1 MTINKLNI
9 NKEFYNHLNIK
20 NNYSLETRNCIES
33 TVENLIR
40 GNTSTNHP
48 GMLLGEI
55 QSGKTRTFI
64 GSIALAFDN
73 NYDIAIVLTKGTK
86 ALAKQTYSRLINEF
100 SDFYDEDSLQIFD
113 IMSLPDNLTNFEL
126 DQKIIFVVKKEK
138 NNLIRLENA
147 IFQKY
152 PSLASKKVLIVDDE
166 ADFASIG
173 FDKSKKEVVDLRVIA
188 KKIDD
193 IRQKLK
199 KSDFL
204 QVTATPYAL
213 YLQPN
218 NIKINDFVFEPL
230 KPSFTE
236 IVPLSDG
243 YIGGDYY
250 FNQSQDKNSLA
261 YYLYEQI
268 PLEELELL
276 KSHDRT
282 QFKIENVLEDHRV
295 DTLRNAIMNF
305 IVGGVIRRLQA
316 KKAKSRLE
324 KYSFIIHTEQKK
336 LAHEWQK
343 DLILEIKKQF
353 TNIAKENQ
361 SRLTTLLDK
370 SYANLISSLSKTDSY
385 IPKFEEVRNEVT
397 QSILKDHIMISTVNS
412 EKDINE
418 LLDNTGQL
426 RLRVPLNIFIG
437 GQILDRGITIKNL
450 IGFYYGRN
458 PKKFQQDTVLQHSRM
473 YGYRPN
479 KDLAI
484 TRFYTTNDIYEVMN
498 KIYEFDNALRDSI
511 KNGKSNSGVIF
522 IQKDVSNK
530 IVPCSPNKIII
541 PRVTILKPFKR
552 LLPIGFQT
560 KSHSTI
566 SKIV

>member
-1 MTINKLNI
+1 MSINKLNI

-20 NNYSLETRNCIES
+20 NNYSSATRDCIES
-33 TVENLIR
+33 TVEKLIK
-40 GNTSTNHP
+40 GNTSTNRP

-73 NYDIAIVLTKGTK
+73 NYDMAIVLTKGTK

-166 ADFASIG
+166 ANFASIG

-250 FNQSQDKNSLA
+250 FNQSQDKSSLA
-261 YYLYEQI
+261 YYLYE
-268 PLEELELL
+268 
-276 KSHDRT
+276 
-282 QFKIENVLEDHRV
+282 
-295 DTLRNAIMNF
+295 
-305 IVGGVIRRLQA
+305 
-316 KKAKSRLE
+316 
-324 KYSFIIHTEQKK
+324 
-336 LAHEWQK
+336 
-343 DLILEIKKQF
+343 
-353 TNIAKENQ
+353 
-361 SRLTTLLDK
+361 
-370 SYANLISSLSKTDSY
+370 
-385 IPKFEEVRNEVT
+385 
-397 QSILKDHIMISTVNS
+397 
-412 EKDINE
+412 
-418 LLDNTGQL
+418 
-426 RLRVPLNIFIG
+426 
-437 GQILDRGITIKNL
+437 
-450 IGFYYGRN
+450 
-458 PKKFQQDTVLQHSRM
+458 
-473 YGYRPN
+473 
-479 KDLAI
+479 
-484 TRFYTTNDIYEVMN
+484 
-498 KIYEFDNALRDSI
+498 
-511 KNGKSNSGVIF
+511 
-522 IQKDVSNK
+522 
-530 IVPCSPNKIII
+530 
-541 PRVTILKPFKR
+541 
-552 LLPIGFQT
+552 
-560 KSHSTI
+560 
-566 SKIV
+566 